1 MGHCPME
8 SAGRNRILLHKKM
21 KKLVCLSGA
30 GVSAES
36 GIATFRAS
44 DGLWEKYK
52 IEEVA
57 TPQAWSKN
65 PHLVTE
71 FYNQRRRKIKEA
83 QPNKAHLLLAQLQKQ
98 FDVTVITQNIDNLHE
113 RAGVQKVLHL
123 HGEIFQKR
131 NEHVESEIVPC
142 LGDQPAED
150 WVNEHSRWRPNIVW
164 FGEAVPM
171 MEQAIPIVAAAE
183 IFVVVGTSL
192 MVYPAASLVEFT
204 SPNCERFLIDIQPP
218 EHISTPFTTIRKP
231 ATTGMEELLSMLS

>member
-1 MGHCPME
+1 
-8 SAGRNRILLHKKM
+8 M

-36 GIATFRAS
+36 GIATFRDS

-71 FYNQRRRKIKEA
+71 FYNQRRSRIKEA
-83 QPNKAHLLLAQLQKQ
+83 IPNQAHLILAQLQNQ
-98 FDVTVITQNIDNLHE
+98 FDVTVITQNIDDLHE
-113 RAGVQKVLHL
+113 RAGVKKVLHL

-131 NEHVESEIVPC
+131 NEHDEMEIMPC
-142 LGDQPAED
+142 LDDQPYED
-150 WVNEHSRWRPNIVW
+150 WANEHSRWRPNIVW

-171 MEQAIPIVAAAE
+171 IEEAIPIVAEAE
-183 IFVVVGTSL
+183 IFIVVGTSL
-192 MVYPAASLVEFT
+192 MVYPAASLIEFT
-204 SPNCERFLIDIQPP
+204 KPNCERFLIDIHPP
-218 EHISTPFTTIRKP
+218 EHVSTKFTIIQKP
-231 ATTGMEELLSMLS
+231 ATSGMETLLSLLS